1 MKARITQN
9 PFSFLTTVRTDTV
22 IDSITGK
29 PRTTAGTASQYGPQ
43 MAEYSDRVEP
53 NGTRYPTRWAARVI
67 VTGRG
72 QEVGGRYDYLPFG
85 EEVYEGR
92 QGYGG
97 DQVRQRF
104 TGYER
109 DDEIGLDFAKARY
122 YSYTQGRFTSPD
134 PLLSSGKASRPQT
147 WNRYSYCLNNPL
159 RYVDKNGE
167 WPTETHNKIIR
178 QAFPGLSARQ
188 REKMQQGSASVD
200 RDLRKPIKL
209 ATENTEVERLAY
221 RHAMTPGSKVDE
233 LKSESAARDWAKT
246 EASKFISGN
255 MTEASNMYANSHSR
269 GDHVPDGALEA
280 FGRGAHTIMDGSSPA
295 HNDFQVFRLV
305 QVVP

>member
-109 DDEIGLDFAKARY
+109 DSETNLD
-122 YSYTQGRFTSPD
+122 
-134 PLLSSGKASRPQT
+134 
-147 WNRYSYCLNNPL
+147 
-159 RYVDKNGE
+159 
-167 WPTETHNKIIR
+167 
-178 QAFPGLSARQ
+178 
-188 REKMQQGSASVD
+188 
-200 RDLRKPIKL
+200 
-209 ATENTEVERLAY
+209 
-221 RHAMTPGSKVDE
+221 
-233 LKSESAARDWAKT
+233 
-246 EASKFISGN
+246 
-255 MTEASNMYANSHSR
+255 YA
-269 GDHVPDGALEA
+269 
-280 FGRGAHTIMDGSSPA
+280 
-295 HNDFQVFRLV
+295 
-305 QVVP
+305 